1 MVDVVESNRSM
12 MVDVVESNRS
22 AAAEEER
29 EAETKA
35 AEVDFE
41 EEEGGDSLYAA
52 QTSRFRDT
60 WISLY
65 SRYFGHFEDTSELF
79 FILLDP
85 IHGRDL
91 SLIWYL
97 DLYPSIL
104 ALFLQISNKYECLP
118 ASLAQGRLAKNMGPL
133 LNFRPQ
139 SKVQYIVIFIL

>member
-41 EEEGGDSLYAA
+41 EEGEGGDSLYAA

-79 FILLDP
+79 LF
-85 IHGRDL
+85 
-91 SLIWYL
+91 S
-97 DLYPSIL
+97 SIRSMEG
-104 ALFLQISNKYECLP
+104 IC
-118 ASLAQGRLAKNMGPL
+118 R
-133 LNFRPQ
+133 
-139 SKVQYIVIFIL
+139 

>member
-79 FILLDP
+79 LF
-85 IHGRDL
+85 
-91 SLIWYL
+91 S
-97 DLYPSIL
+97 SIRSMEG
-104 ALFLQISNKYECLP
+104 IC
-118 ASLAQGRLAKNMGPL
+118 R
-133 LNFRPQ
+133 
-139 SKVQYIVIFIL
+139 